1 MNKNQNNS
9 CFYNNNE
16 WNGVFMVAFERAK
29 SGINQLDETLDN
41 IRLGDNVV
49 WQVSNLKE
57 FSYFVN
63 PFIKQALKDE
73 RNLIYI
79 NFGQHEPLI
88 EMDDSDFEKLAENER
103 NPNKEFAMIEKDGIK
118 IYKVDPTM
126 QFELFTLEVH
136 NIIKKEGWD
145 AFYVFDCL
153 SDLQS
158 AWSTDLMMGN
168 FFRVTCPYLF
178 SLDTIAYFPIIRG
191 KHSFEAIAKIR
202 ETTQLFLDIYS
213 NKDVVYV
220 HPLKVWNR
228 YSQNMFL
235 GHKYTPE
242 TGEVI
247 TLTDGLEVSKYYS
260 IINKTSTYHNEQ
272 NTDSW
277 ERFFTLTEL
286 QHENGEDVS
295 DKCDLMCNMMM
306 TKEPNVAVKI
316 KEYFAY
322 EDYLSIYHRLVG
334 SGMIGGK
341 ACGMLLARKIIEKNR
356 PDIYS
361 KFEPDDSF
369 YIGSDLFY
377 TYIVSND
384 LWDLRV
390 KQRTDEGYYEAGIQL
405 EEALK
410 NGKFSDDIK
419 NEFRR
424 ILDYFG
430 QSPII
435 VRSSSLLEDGFGN
448 AFAGK
453 YESVFCVNQG
463 PIEDR
468 LEAFEEAVKTVYSS
482 MMNISAL
489 EYRLLNGLDKNDEQM
504 ALLVQRVS
512 GSYCGDYF
520 FPTMAGVG
528 FSYSS
533 YLPSPDMKHDA
544 GMLRLVMGLGTKAV
558 DRTEN
563 DYPRIINLDRPK
575 AITLQNVKD
584 RHRYSQHSLDV
595 LDIKN
600 VSIHDIPVNDGLEV
614 IPRYAKRF
622 VIEHD
627 REAERRLRERGQK
640 REVVF
645 VNCNGIVN
653 NDEFTSIMEDLLKT
667 LEEAYEYPV
676 DVEYTINVGQDRNF
690 VINLLQCRPLQISTT
705 NEVIKIPKDKGDTYF
720 HIKNSSMGR
729 SRNEKIDTLVY
740 VNPHKYYEYP
750 YNKKSSIAR
759 IIGKINA
766 YCRQNNK
773 KSMLIVPGRI
783 GTSSPEL
790 GIPVVFAD
798 ISQFSAIL
806 EESYSEVGYVPEL
819 SFGSHMFQD
828 LVEADIYYGAL
839 FENENRL
846 EFNKELIKDY
856 PNKLHEIDDS
866 LSSELYDMIHV
877 VDFNDNFEF
886 YYDMTNDEGKCILN

>member
-1 MNKNQNNS
+1 
-9 CFYNNNE
+9 
-16 WNGVFMVAFERAK
+16 MVAFERVK
-29 SGINQLDETLDN
+29 SGIEQLDETLDN

-49 WQVSNLKE
+49 WQVSNLDE

-63 PFIKQALKDE
+63 PYVKQALKDK

-88 EMDDSDFEKLAENER
+88 PMSDDDFKELEAEMD
-103 NPNKEFAMIEKDGIK
+103 NPETEFAMIERNGIK
-118 IYKVDPTM
+118 IYKVDPM
-126 QFELFTLEVH
+126 EQFESFTLEVH
-136 NIIKKEGWD
+136 NIITKEGYD

-158 AWSTDLMMGN
+158 AWATDLMMGN

-178 SLDTIAYFPIIRG
+178 ILDTVAFFPVIRG
-191 KHSFEAIAKIR
+191 KHSFESIAKIR
-202 ETTQLFLDIYS
+202 ETTQLFLDVYS
-213 NKDVVYV
+213 NEKEVYI

-228 YSQNMFL
+228 YSQTMFL
-235 GHKYTPE
+235 GHKYNPE
-242 TGEVI
+242 NGEVT
-247 TLTDGLEVSKYYS
+247 TLTDGMEVSKFYQV
-260 IINKTSTYHNEQ
+260 INSTSAYHNEQ

-277 ERFFTLTEL
+277 ERFFTATEL
-286 QHENGEDVS
+286 LRQNGVDVS
-295 DKCDLMCNMMM
+295 DRCDLMCSMMM
-306 TKEPNVAVKI
+306 AKDEQVAEKI
-316 KEYFAY
+316 KQYF
-322 EDYLSIYHRLVG
+322 DYDDYISIYNRLVG

-341 ACGMLLARKIIEKNR
+341 ACGMLLARKIIEKDR
-356 PDIYS
+356 PDIHSY
-361 KFEPDDSF
+361 FEPDDSF

-384 LWDLRV
+384 LWNIRV
-390 KQRTDEGYYEAGIQL
+390 KQRTDEGYYEAGKEL
-405 EEALK
+405 EEGLK
-410 NGKFSDDIK
+410 NGVFPDDIK

-424 ILDYFG
+424 VLDYFG

-463 PIEDR
+463 SIEER

-512 GSYCGDYF
+512 GSYCEDYF

-575 AITLQNVKD
+575 AITLQNVRD

-595 LDIKN
+595 LDLKN
-600 VSIHDIPVNDGLEV
+600 VSIHDIPVEEGLDV
-614 IPRYAKRF
+614 LPKYSKRF

-627 REAERRLRERGQK
+627 REAERRLRERGQ
-640 REVVF
+640 RRDVVF

-653 NDEFTSIMEDLLKT
+653 NDEFTSMMKDLLKT
-667 LEEAYEYPV
+667 LEEAYDYPV
-676 DVEYTINVGQDRNF
+676 DVEYTINVGQDKSF

-705 NEVIKIPKDKGDTYF
+705 NEIIEIPENKGETYF

-729 SRNEKIDTLVY
+729 SRSENIETLVY

-766 YCRQNNK
+766 YCRENNK

-839 FENENRL
+839 FENDNRL

-856 PNKLHEIDDS
+856 PNKLHDIDNQ
-866 LSSELYDMIHV
+866 LSEELYDMIHV
-877 VDFNDNFEF
+877 IDFDDENLEF
-886 YYDMTNDEGKCILN
+886 FHDMKNDESKCILE